1 MKSLN
6 GLCGRCRCDNAT
18 SSTPNSTQR
27 LNGLCGRCRCD
38 SVHSGRL
45 TTTSNVSMASA
56 AGVAA
61 TLSMKSRDEVLLVSM
76 ASAAGFAATDEA
88 YLDVETLLSEWPLRP
103 VSLRQTNQPFQNAP
117 RGKEVSM
124 ASAAGVAATV
134 GRMGVVC
141 EAPVSMASAAGV
153 SGTYRLKPEPRVVWS
168 QWLLQPV
175 TTRNHRGKGN
185 KRTTKKRREKRKRC
199 LNGLCGHSNGTL
211 RNEACRSQR
220 RTCCQ
225 RTTRALFMRT
235 VMQPG
240 LRALPFPCAGRR
252 RTSAAS

>member
-1 MKSLN
+1 MPLRGCVVPVSNAHYCLN
-6 GLCGRCRCDNAT
+6 GRCGRCRCDHINISG
-18 SSTPNSTQR
+18 SSFVT
-27 LNGLCGRCRCD
+27 
-38 SVHSGRL
+38 
-45 TTTSNVSMASA
+45 
-56 AGVAA
+56 
-61 TLSMKSRDEVLLVSM
+61 K
-76 ASAAGFAATDEA
+76 
-88 YLDVETLLSEWPLRP
+88 
-103 VSLRQTNQPFQNAP
+103 
-117 RGKEVSM
+117 VSM